1 MPESIVQEVLYSH
14 YKDILKPL
22 SDSIRSDNF
31 MIALSRALTVKIFL
45 PGDFIVKKEEDG
57 KEMFFI
63 IDGAVD
69 VLSSDSQTV
78 IRTLYPGHS
87 FGEVALILGIKRI
100 AHVKAKTFV
109 LLSIL

>member
-1 MPESIVQEVLYSH
+1 ML
-14 YKDILKPL
+14 
-22 SDSIRSDNF
+22 
-31 MIALSRALTVKIFL
+31 ALSRALTVRIFL
-45 PGDFIVKKEEDG
+45 PGDYIVKKDEDG

-78 IRTLYPGHS
+78 IRTLYPGNS

-109 LLSIL
+109 LLSVL